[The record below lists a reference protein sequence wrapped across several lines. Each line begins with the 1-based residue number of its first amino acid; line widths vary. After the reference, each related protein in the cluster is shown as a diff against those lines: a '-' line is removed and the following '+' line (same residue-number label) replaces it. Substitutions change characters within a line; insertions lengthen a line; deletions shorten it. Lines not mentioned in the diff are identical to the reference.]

1 MIVLLLLKFYKT
13 VNPSYLIIIRL
24 FIARLSNIF
33 FQKMMDGWLQ
43 NPSNKN
49 ILRFYNSQSN
59 SKKIFIV
66 YIDEIVKKDQETDFI
81 IKEKKKL
88 KVNEA
93 VDLWRNLK
101 TKGWKEM
108 KTKNH

>member
-1 MIVLLLLKFYKT
+1 M
-13 VNPSYLIIIRL
+13 
-24 FIARLSNIF
+24 
-33 FQKMMDGWLQ
+33 
-43 NPSNKN
+43 
-49 ILRFYNSQSN
+49 
-59 SKKIFIV
+59 FIV